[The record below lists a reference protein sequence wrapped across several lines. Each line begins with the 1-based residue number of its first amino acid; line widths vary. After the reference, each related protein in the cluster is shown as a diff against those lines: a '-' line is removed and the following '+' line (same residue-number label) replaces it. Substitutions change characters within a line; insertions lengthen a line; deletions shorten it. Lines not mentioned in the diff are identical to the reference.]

1 MGRRYDKTCIATKRC
16 KKLFLGDDTSNDYNP
31 LYRERHQVQL
41 FGRGYIA
48 GIDIKAQ
55 RKETCKFYSQLL
67 DQRWSDDQSK
77 RARQLTE
84 MRLKK
89 EASRAH
95 DDRHWTKKALDNM
108 RDRDW
113 RILREDFSIATK
125 GGNIPRPMRYWN
137 ESIIPENILKLID
150 DAGYKDPTPIQRQS
164 IPIGMQNRDIIGV
177 AETGSGKTL
186 AFLVPLL
193 VWINS
198 LPRNTRIED
207 ADKGPYAIILA
218 PTRELAQQI
227 EEETGPKSV
236 C

>member
-1 MGRRYDKTCIATKRC
+1 
-16 KKLFLGDDTSNDYNP
+16 
-31 LYRERHQVQL
+31 
-41 FGRGYIA
+41 
-48 GIDIKAQ
+48 
-55 RKETCKFYSQLL
+55 
-67 DQRWSDDQSK
+67 
-77 RARQLTE
+77 
-84 MRLKK
+84 
-89 EASRAH
+89 
-95 DDRHWTKKALDNM
+95 M

-125 GGNIPRPMRYWN
+125 GGNIPRPLRYWT
-137 ESIIPENILKLID
+137 ESIISDDILKLIEK
-150 DAGYKDPTPIQRQS
+150 AGYKDPTPIQRQA

-227 EEETGPKSV
+227 EEETGWKYGNLDSRFLRTWQNRLV
-236 C
+236 

>member
-1 MGRRYDKTCIATKRC
+1 M
-16 KKLFLGDDTSNDYNP
+16 
-31 LYRERHQVQL
+31 QL

-48 GIDIKAQ
+48 GIDIKEQ
-55 RKETCKFYSQLL
+55 RKETDKFYDQLL
-67 DQRWSDDQSK
+67 DSRKTEDQK
-77 RARQLTE
+77 NRD
-84 MRLKK
+84 K
-89 EASRAH
+89 EIKTIRNKNEKAQAH
-95 DDRHWTKKALDNM
+95 VDRHWSKKPLDSM
-108 RDRDW
+108 RERDW

-125 GGNIPRPMRYWN
+125 GGNIPRPLRYWS

-150 DAGYKDPTPIQRQS
+150 KAGYKDPTPIQRQA
-164 IPIGMQNRDIIGV
+164 ITIGMQNRDIIGV

-207 ADKGPYAIILA
+207 ADKGPYAIIMA

-227 EEETGPKSV
+227 EEETGPNHW
-236 C
+236 